1 MKKHMR
7 GKGGLYHIKGKTYK
21 QLIGKRAKVL
31 HGTAYKTEG
40 GLTRKDLKYN
50 KKGKIVSVLKSKSAK
65 QHNRLKEH
73 GWGFKQGEFGAVRL
87 DSHTRK
93 DKNKKRK

>member
-31 HGTAYKTEG
+31 H
-40 GLTRKDLKYN
+40 LSL
-50 KKGKIVSVLKSKSAK
+50 I
-65 QHNRLKEH
+65 HI
-73 GWGFKQGEFGAVRL
+73 
-87 DSHTRK
+87 
-93 DKNKKRK
+93 